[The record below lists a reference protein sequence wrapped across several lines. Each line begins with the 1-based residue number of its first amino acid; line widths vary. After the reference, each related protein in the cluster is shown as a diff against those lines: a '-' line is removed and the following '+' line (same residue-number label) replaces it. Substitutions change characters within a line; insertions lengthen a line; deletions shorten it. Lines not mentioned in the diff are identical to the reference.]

1 MQEFDYVVVGAGSAG
16 CVVAA
21 RLTESGKYSV
31 ALIEAGGEDKK
42 FWVEAPLGFGKLYNN
57 VLLNWAYESEPE
69 TGLRG
74 ARSYQPRGKILGGT
88 GSING
93 MVYMRGRRED
103 YDGWRERGNVG
114 WSYEDVLPYFK
125 RSEDNVR
132 GEGPFHGAGGP
143 IAVVDGPRHE
153 LGTAFIKAAKACGF
167 ALTSDHAGSRHDGF
181 GVPQMTIRKGRRSSS
196 ASEYLRPARKRP
208 NLRVIINALAT
219 RLIIKNRVA
228 TGVEYQAEGR
238 RAIVSARKEV
248 IVCTG
253 TFNTPQ
259 LLQVS
264 GLGPVQLLK
273 DNGIEVIANL
283 SGVGAD
289 LEDHFGVN
297 MVFRCTRSITI
308 TDQVQSPLR
317 RMAMGLQYLLL
328 RQGSIAT
335 HGTYCTGYVRSD
347 PVQPFA
353 DGHISLVG
361 WARARNG
368 RSDSGFGLVDYPAF
382 SLTTSILQPESRGSV
397 RIRSADVSIA
407 PEIRFNYFK
416 STKDHATMLG
426 LIKIVRR
433 IIASEPMRDYVLEEV
448 LPGVV
453 TQSDDDMLEFCR
465 TYGRSTHHAAGSC
478 KMGVGPNA
486 VVDQRLRVR
495 DVHSLRIVDASIMP
509 TMVCGN
515 INAPVIM
522 IAEKGSAMILEDA
535 NTCA

>member
-21 RLTESGKYSV
+21 RLSESGKYSV
-31 ALIEAGGEDKK
+31 ALLEAGGEDGQ
-42 FWVEAPLGFGKLYNN
+42 FWVEAPLGFGKLYNSP
-57 VLLNWAYESEPE
+57 LLNWAYESEPE
-69 TGLRG
+69 SGLG
-74 ARSYQPRGKILGGT
+74 GTRSYQPRGKLLGGT

-114 WSYEDVLPYFK
+114 WGYDDVLPYFK
-125 RSEDNVR
+125 RSEDNIR

-143 IAVVDGPRHE
+143 IAVVDGPHHE
-153 LGTAFIKAAKACGF
+153 LGTAFIEAAEACGF
-167 ALTSDHAGSRHDGF
+167 ARTADHASTRHDGF

-196 ASEYLRPARKRP
+196 ATAYLRPARKRP
-208 NLRVIINALAT
+208 NLRVILNALAT
-219 RLIIKNRVA
+219 RLIIKGGVA
-228 TGVEYQAEGR
+228 TGIEYQAGGR
-238 RAIVSARKEV
+238 RATVSARKEV

-253 TFNTPQ
+253 AFNTPQ

-264 GLGPVQLLK
+264 GLGPAQLLK
-273 DNGIEVIANL
+273 DNGIQVIADL
-283 SGVGAD
+283 PGVGAD

-297 MVFRCTRSITI
+297 MVFRCTRAITI
-308 TDQVQSPLR
+308 TDQVRNPLR
-317 RMAMGLQYLLL
+317 RMAMGLQYLAL

-347 PVQPFA
+347 PARPVP

-361 WARARNG
+361 WARAGNG

-397 RIRSADVSIA
+397 RIRSADVSVA
-407 PEIRFNYFK
+407 PEIRFNFFQ
-416 STKDHATMLG
+416 SPRDHATLLG
-426 LIKIVRR
+426 VIRIARR
-433 IIASEPMRDYVLEEV
+433 IVAAEPMRDYVSEEV
-448 LPGVV
+448 LPGAVIR
-453 TQSDDDMLEFCR
+453 SDDDLLEFCR

-515 INAPVIM
+515 INMPVIM
-522 IAEKGSAMILEDA
+522 IAEKGAAMILEDA
-535 NTCA
+535 NASA